1 MAFIFETRRVSGECS
16 RVSSKF
22 IMHDQNIFTKKLCL
36 VTASRKLYKKKL
48 AHTIVALW

>member
-1 MAFIFETRRVSGECS
+1 MSVLEFQVNLLCMTKIFA
-16 RVSSKF
+16 
-22 IMHDQNIFTKKLCL
+22 QKKLCL